1 MKYSAV
7 RTVVADTSSAEKIFE
22 SLSAVVVHRA
32 LYDCPEWGP
41 RHKLE
46 CLDGTCTKILEEI
59 ETTLQASNSTLIWL
73 SGSPGTGKSAIAHT
87 IASRLKNK
95 SKLAG
100 TFFFSRQHKDM
111 PGIASL
117 DFFVPT
123 LAYQIS
129 KSKHLAKD
137 PVVQSIR
144 SDPAILDP
152 RKPLADQIQELLVKP
167 LQNLQVSWGHLE
179 PKVLVIDAIDACEEE
194 RICELISCL
203 SNLLHQPRIPHLHI
217 VITSRPLHT
226 IDDAFEAIGCEES
239 IHHINLDDVDVA
251 EDFRLLFKH
260 ALERSYRN
268 HDLEYPELESDD
280 ETILCL
286 ADRANGRFGTA
297 STMIRFLETHDDDDE
312 VPCNLDEKI
321 NLMKDPGDAYLHS
334 TQIFQFYKFVINS
347 SENPTRAYRH
357 LSTVVNLAKPLAIL
371 HLRKF
376 LGSSESDLSSILV
389 SLSPI
394 VSVPADDS
402 RPVEVL
408 DMKSLREFLSQQ
420 SPSSSPCAS
429 QLLAQSSL
437 RTMKS
442 SFLRQSG
449 LKDEL
454 QRMVTLTKI
463 PIKTGPQS
471 DNILMVFLKFCLAQ
485 PCNKTIYAATWY
497 SEYAQSGAGTPCCAP
512 PTVQPCNMSED
523 ISKAQS
529 ALKEFRAKSEF
540 RDPHV
545 FELLST
551 LQTLP
556 KMLIIVILLAIRHA
570 HPSASHSINLIDGS
584 DDESD
589 MLPALKHFI
598 QYVREGSERT
608 LSSSPAL
615 KHACQY
621 WGWYLSRESTV
632 MDERLRTFLR
642 AFWQDKLLSWFE
654 RQWYLEGLESCITI
668 LNVAQTIDFN
678 S

>member
-32 LYDCPEWGP
+32 IYDCPEWGA
-41 RHKLE
+41 RQKLE
-46 CLDGTCTKILEEI
+46 CLDGTRMRILEEI
-59 ETTLQASNSTLIWL
+59 ETTLQASDSTLIWL

-95 SKLAG
+95 SRLAG
-100 TFFFSRQHKDM
+100 TFFFSRQHKDI
-111 PGIASL
+111 PGMASL
-117 DFFVPT
+117 DFFAPT

-152 RKPLADQIQELLVKP
+152 RKPLADQIQDLLVKP
-167 LQNLQVSWGHLE
+167 LQNLQVSWGHSE

-217 VITSRPLHT
+217 VVTSRPLHT

-239 IHHINLDDVDVA
+239 MHHIALDDVDVA

-268 HDLEYPELESDD
+268 HGLEYPELESDD

-297 STMIRFLETHDDDDE
+297 SMMMRFLETHDDDDE
-312 VPCNLDEKI
+312 VPYDLDEKI

-334 TQIFQFYKFVINS
+334 TQIFRFYEFVINS

-371 HLRKF
+371 HLRKL

-394 VSVPADDS
+394 VSVPVDDS
-402 RPVEVL
+402 QAIEVL
-408 DMKSLREFLSQQ
+408 HEKSLREFLSRH
-420 SPSSSPCAS
+420 SSLSRTF

-437 RTMKS
+437 RMMKS
-442 SFLRQSG
+442 SFLRQSCF
-449 LKDEL
+449 KDEL
-454 QRMVTLTKI
+454 QQMVKLTKI
-463 PIKTGPQS
+463 PIEACPQS
-471 DNILMVFLKFCLAQ
+471 DNILVVFLKFCLAQ
-485 PCNKTIYAATWY
+485 PCNKTILATTWY
-497 SEYAQSGAGTPCCAP
+497 HEYTKSGIDTPCCALP
-512 PTVQPCNMSED
+512 SEPCNMSED

-529 ALKEFRAKSEF
+529 ALKDFQAKSEF
-540 RDPHV
+540 RDLHV
-545 FELLST
+545 FELLLT
-551 LQTLP
+551 LQAQP
-556 KMLIIVILLAIRHA
+556 AMLIIVILLAIRHA
-570 HPSASHSINLIDGS
+570 HPSASHNINSIDGS
-584 DDESD
+584 GDELD
-589 MLPALKHFI
+589 MPPALKHFI
-598 QYVREGSERT
+598 QYVREGSERN

-621 WGWYLSRESTV
+621 WGWYLSRNSTV
-632 MDERLRTFLR
+632 VDERLRTFLR
-642 AFWQDKLLSWFE
+642 AFWQDKLLLWFE
-654 RQWYLEGLESCITI
+654 RQWYLEGLESCIAI
-668 LNVAQTIDFN
+668 LNVAQTIDFI

>member
-1 MKYSAV
+1 MKYSAA

-32 LYDCPEWGP
+32 LSDCHEWGP
-41 RHKLE
+41 RRDIE

-59 ETTLQASNSTLIWL
+59 ETTLRASKSTLIWL

-87 IASRLKNK
+87 IASRLKRK

-100 TFFFSRQHKDM
+100 TFFFSRQHKDT
-111 PGIASL
+111 PGINSL
-117 DFFVPT
+117 DFFAPT

-129 KSKHLAKD
+129 KSNHLAKD
-137 PVVQSIR
+137 SVVQSIR

-179 PKVLVIDAIDACEEE
+179 PKVLVIDAIDACEEG
-194 RICELISCL
+194 RICELISRL
-203 SNLLHQPRIPHLHI
+203 SDLLHQPRIPHLHI
-217 VITSRPLHT
+217 IITGRPLYT
-226 IDDAFEAIGCEES
+226 IDDAFEAIGQEES
-239 IHHINLDDVDVA
+239 IYHIALDDVDVSA
-251 EDFRLLFKH
+251 DFRLLFKH

-268 HDLEYPELESDD
+268 HGLECPKLESDD
-280 ETILCL
+280 ETIFCL
-286 ADRANGRFGTA
+286 ADRANGRFGAA
-297 STMIRFLETHDDDDE
+297 SMMMRFLETHDDDDDE
-312 VPCNLDEKI
+312 VPCDLDEKI
-321 NLMKDPGDAYLHS
+321 SLMKDPGDTYLHS
-334 TQIFQFYKFVINS
+334 TQIFRFYKFIINS

-357 LSTVVNLAKPLAIL
+357 LSTVANLAKPLAIL
-371 HLRKF
+371 HLRKL

-408 DMKSLREFLSQQ
+408 HMKSLRAFLSQH
-420 SPSSSPCAS
+420 SSSSCAS

-437 RTMKS
+437 RTMKN

-454 QRMVTLTKI
+454 QRLVTLTKT
-463 PIKTGPQS
+463 PIEAGPLS
-471 DNILMVFLKFCLAQ
+471 DNILVVFLKFCLAQ
-485 PCNKTIYAATWY
+485 PCNKTIYTATWY
-497 SEYAQSGAGTPCCAP
+497 HEYAQSGTGTACCALP
-512 PTVQPCNMSED
+512 GVPSCNKSED
-523 ISKAQS
+523 ISKARL
-529 ALKEFRAKSEF
+529 ALKDFRANPEFRNL
-540 RDPHV
+540 HV
-545 FELLST
+545 FEVLST

-556 KMLIIVILLAIRHA
+556 NMLIIVILLAIRHA
-570 HPSASHSINLIDGS
+570 HPSASHNIKPMNGS
-584 DDESD
+584 NDESD
-589 MLPALKHFI
+589 MPPALKDFMR
-598 QYVREGSERT
+598 YVREGSERN

-621 WGWYLSRESTV
+621 WGWYLSRDSTV

-642 AFWQDKLLSWFE
+642 AFWRDKLLSWFE
-654 RQWYLEGLESCITI
+654 RQWYMEGLESCITI
-668 LNVAQTIDFN
+668 LNVAQTIDFKL
-678 S
+678 